1 MIAQTLFDDD
11 DESETLQ
18 TRCAYYRSWGLTA
31 IIRPDVRRIVVLA
44 NSDLGAVIL
53 PSRLAPQ
60 VRIKLGKSGLE
71 LGPTVSHPRSG
82 RWTVL
87 VRPDIDENTA
97 THALLFRS
105 YVSVVRSGSEIA
117 LPTPSGERAVDR
129 HWINPPKDALSSGSA
144 VVHAI
149 KQCVIELS
157 TRRHSA

>member
-1 MIAQTLFDDD
+1 MIAETDDSD
-11 DESETLQ
+11 SETLQ
-18 TRCAYYRSWGLTA
+18 SRCEYYRACGLTA
-31 IIRPDVRRIVVLA
+31 IVRPDVRQIVVLA
-44 NSDLGAVIL
+44 NSHLGAVIL
-53 PSRLAPQ
+53 PSQLAPQ
-60 VRIKLGKSGLE
+60 VRKKLGESGIS

-87 VRPDIDENTA
+87 VLPDIDDDTE
-97 THALLFRS
+97 THAELFRY

-129 HWINPPKDALSSGSA
+129 YWISPPKDALPSGSA

-149 KQCVIELS
+149 KQCVVELS